1 LSSDPCQWEGA
12 FDMPLAAGVPL
23 EASDPL
29 AAGDKG
35 KHGRRV
41 VCCVLTIY
49 LNVAF
54 AIDIGV
60 VSSLLILGIDQG
72 KQQNGRNVYV
82 IVVTTSILLLLCAR
96 RRGESFTSA
105 FTCVPKITD

>member
-1 LSSDPCQWEGA
+1 VRGWKDIETYVRQNQWEGA
-12 FDMPLAAGVPL
+12 FDVPLAAGVPL

-41 VCCVLTIY
+41 VCCISTIY

-60 VSSLLILGIDQG
+60 VSSLLILWIDQG
-72 KQQNGRNVYV
+72 KQ
-82 IVVTTSILLLLCAR
+82 
-96 RRGESFTSA
+96 
-105 FTCVPKITD
+105 